1 MNNSKIVGNLG
12 LLEIAALAVGGG
24 AVAYFVFHGDVK
36 QIAQAMAGTAI
47 VGLVVEAVAFKL
59 APQQ

>member
-47 VGLVVEAVAFKL
+47 VGLVVEAVAFKF